1 MVRNL
6 LRLFPKR
13 RTIRVFA
20 LIGET
25 GTGKSFRSR
34 LIAEKHNIDLI
45 VDDGLLIKGQT
56 ILAGRSA
63 KREKHYIK
71 AVKRAVFENTDHAA
85 EVREAIKK
93 EKPQSIL
100 LIGTSDKMIGRIID
114 RLDLPSPDQV
124 IYIEDV
130 ASREEIIRAREIR
143 KEQGKHVIP
152 VPVIEVKKDPSHRVL
167 DSIKLFI
174 KRNRFLPWK
183 KKEVEKTIVQPHYH
197 RRGRLMMSEAALSQL
212 VMHCIAEYNSDI
224 KIRKI
229 IIDDDES
236 ENDYQ
241 LELKLVMPYG
251 LNLPD
256 ELNNLQNYIISN
268 VERFSGIHIG
278 ELNLTV
284 DHMKART
291 GLGENNSGSVK

>member
-6 LRLFPKR
+6 LRLFPRKR
-13 RTIRVFA
+13 SIRIFA
-20 LIGET
+20 LIGAT
-25 GTGKSFRSR
+25 GTGKSFRSK
-34 LIAEKHNIDLI
+34 LIAEKHGIDLI

-56 ILAGRSA
+56 ILAGKSA

-71 AVKRAVFENTDHAA
+71 AIKRAVFESPDHAV
-85 EVREAIKK
+85 EVKEAIKN

-114 RLDLPSPDQV
+114 RLELPSPDQV

-130 ASREEIIRAREIR
+130 ATRDEIIRAREMR

-152 VPVIEVKKDPSHRVL
+152 VPVIEVKKDPSHRIL
-167 DSIKLFI
+167 DTVKLFI
-174 KRNRFLPWK
+174 DKHSFLPWRK
-183 KKEVEKTIVQPHYH
+183 KVVEKTIVQPYYH

-212 VMHCIAEYNSDI
+212 VMHCVAEFNDDI

-229 IIDDDES
+229 IIDDES
-236 ENDYQ
+236 RSDYH
-241 LELKLVMPYG
+241 LELKLIMPYG

-256 ELNNLQNYIISN
+256 QLDNLQNYIISN
-268 VERFSGIHIG
+268 VERFCGIHID

-284 DHMKART
+284 DHIKSRA
-291 GLGENNSGSVK
+291 GLEKNKSGSVK